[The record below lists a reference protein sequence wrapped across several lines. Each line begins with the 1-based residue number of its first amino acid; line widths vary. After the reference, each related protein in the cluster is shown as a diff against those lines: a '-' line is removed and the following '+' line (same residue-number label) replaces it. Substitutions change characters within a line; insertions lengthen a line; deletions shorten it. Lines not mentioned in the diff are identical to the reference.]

1 MKYPEKIDLHLHT
14 NVSDGTDS
22 PNEILEQVRRAG
34 IELFS
39 ITDHDDFEGGLVIK
53 DILTEEDP
61 KFLTGIEF
69 SCKDNEGKYHIL
81 GYGFD
86 PDSEPFREVVE
97 TGHRFRIQKVR
108 ARLDL
113 LRDEFGFTFSEE
125 DIKELFRQH
134 NPGKPHIANL
144 MVRYGYAET
153 KEQAISDYINQL
165 HVKSE
170 YLRPEDAIEGILA
183 GGGIP
188 VLAHPSYGDG
198 DQLIMG
204 EEMDS
209 RLRRLTGFGLE
220 GVEAYYSGFTPKI
233 TVEMLSFAEKY
244 GLYVTAGSDYHGK
257 NKLVEIGD
265 NGLSRVSD
273 GAEGV
278 RRFLDSVKFCTRAN
292 LPQASKSTAGN
303 VSGQAFGQEKL

>member
-1 MKYPEKIDLHLHT
+1 MKYPENIDLHLHT
-14 NVSDGTDS
+14 TVSDGTDS
-22 PNEILEQVRRAG
+22 PEEILEQVRRAG

-39 ITDHDDFEGGLVIK
+39 ITDHDDFKGSLVIR

-61 KFLTGIEF
+61 KLLTGIEF
-69 SCKDNEGKYHIL
+69 SCKDKGGKYHIL

-86 PDSEPFREVVE
+86 PDSEPIRIVVGI
-97 TGHRFRIQKVR
+97 GHRLRIQKVK
-108 ARLDL
+108 ARLDH
-113 LRDEFGFTFSEE
+113 LRDKFGFTFSEE
-125 DIKELFRQH
+125 DIEDLFRQN

-153 KEQAISDYINQL
+153 KDHAISDYINQL
-165 HVKSE
+165 RIKSE
-170 YLRPEDAIEGILA
+170 YLSPEDAITGILG

-204 EEMDS
+204 DEMDS
-209 RLRRLTGFGLE
+209 RLRYLIDFGLE

-233 TVEMLSFAEKY
+233 TSEMLSFADKY

-257 NKLVEIGD
+257 NKLVAIGD
-265 NGLSRVSD
+265 TGLSRVSD
-273 GAEGV
+273 GAEGM
-278 RRFLDSVKFCTRAN
+278 RRFLDNVKYCVPRK
-292 LPQASKSTAGN
+292 PASPHCS
-303 VSGQAFGQEKL
+303 

>member
-14 NVSDGTDS
+14 TVSDGTDS
-22 PNEILEQVRRAG
+22 PKEILEQVRGAG

-39 ITDHDDFEGGLVIK
+39 ITDHDDFEGGLAIK

-69 SCKDNEGKYHIL
+69 SCKDSEGKYHIL

-108 ARLDL
+108 ARLDH

-125 DIKELFRQH
+125 DIEDILRQH

-170 YLRPEDAIEGILA
+170 YLRPEEAIEGILA

-278 RRFLDSVKFCTRAN
+278 RRFLDNVKYCTPCKHA
-292 LPQASKSTAGN
+292 AG
-303 VSGQAFGQEKL
+303 K

>member
-14 NVSDGTDS
+14 TVSDGTDS
-22 PNEILEQVRRAG
+22 PQEILEQVRGAG

-69 SCKDNEGKYHIL
+69 SCKDSEGKYHIL

-86 PDSEPFREVVE
+86 PDAEPVRKVVG

-108 ARLDL
+108 SRLDH
-113 LRDEFGFTFSEE
+113 LREEFGFTFSEE
-125 DIKELFRQH
+125 DMEDLFRQN

-153 KEQAISDYINQL
+153 KDQAISDYINQL
-165 HVKSE
+165 RFKSE
-170 YLRPEDAIEGILA
+170 YLSPEDAIAGILG

-204 EEMDS
+204 EEMD
-209 RLRRLTGFGLE
+209 RRLKRLIDFGLE

-233 TVEMLSFAEKY
+233 TAEMLSFADKY
-244 GLYVTAGSDYHGK
+244 GLYITAGSDYHGK
-257 NKLVEIGD
+257 NKLVAIGD
-265 NGLSRVSD
+265 NGLDRVSD
-273 GAEGV
+273 GAEGL
-278 RRFLDSVKFCTRAN
+278 RRFLENVKYCMPRRHA
-292 LPQASKSTAGN
+292 AG
-303 VSGQAFGQEKL
+303 K